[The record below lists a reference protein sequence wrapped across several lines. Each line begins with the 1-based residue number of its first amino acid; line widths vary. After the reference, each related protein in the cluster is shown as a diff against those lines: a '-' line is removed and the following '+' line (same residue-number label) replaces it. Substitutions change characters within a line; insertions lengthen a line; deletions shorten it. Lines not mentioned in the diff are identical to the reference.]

1 MLNIILTLNGDY
13 TSYVEWNQKFE
24 YNEILREYGLILISS
39 FNESVN
45 VMDNYK
51 CRWMCSG
58 KRDVNLEELKEK
70 LDKNIRDF
78 LKTQPELKEFTLDRI
93 EIQ

>member
-1 MLNIILTLNGDY
+1 MFNIILTLNGDY
-13 TSYVEWNQKFE
+13 TSYVKWDQKFE
-24 YNEILREYGLILISS
+24 YNEILREYGIILISA
-39 FNESVN
+39 FNDSVN

-51 CRWMCSG
+51 CSWMCAG

-70 LDKNIRDF
+70 LDKNIRDL
-78 LKTQPELKEFTLDRI
+78 LKTHPELKEFTLDKI